1 MLTSSYLLISKEMRT
16 VRINKYIASCG
27 VTSRRKA
34 DQLIIDGKVA
44 VNGAVMK
51 EPGYDV
57 QPVDE
62 VLCEGRKISP
72 EVGKTYILLNK
83 PVGYVTTTSDDK
95 NRPTVLDLIQDED
108 RRIFPVGRLDYN
120 TSGLLILTNDGDV
133 ANKLMHPSKELDK
146 TYRAVVSGI
155 LTHGKIARLE
165 KGIDIGGFK
174 TSPANV
180 EVRKHNRNSTVVDI
194 TIHEGKNHQVRRM
207 FKAVGAPVQ
216 ELERIKIGNLVIGRL
231 AGGGYRKLGPAEV
244 EYLKSI

>member
-1 MLTSSYLLISKEMRT
+1 MSSYQSILKEMRI
-16 VRINKYIASCG
+16 VRINKYIASSG

-34 DQLIIDGKVA
+34 DQLILDGKVA

-57 QPVDE
+57 KPDDE

-72 EVGKTYILLNK
+72 ETSKTYILLNK

-155 LTHGKIARLE
+155 ITRGKIARLE
-165 KGIDIGGFK
+165 KGIDIGGFR
-174 TSPANV
+174 TSPAKV
-180 EVRKHNRNSTVVDI
+180 DVIKHNRNSTVVDI

-207 FKAVGAPVQ
+207 FKAIDAPVQ
-216 ELERIKIGNLVIGRL
+216 ELERIKIGNIVIGRL
-231 AGGGYRKLGPAEV
+231 AVGGYRKLGPAEV

>member
-62 VLCEGRKISP
+62 VLCEGRKISH

-108 RRIFPVGRLDYN
+108 RRIFPC
-120 TSGLLILTNDGDV
+120 
-133 ANKLMHPSKELDK
+133 
-146 TYRAVVSGI
+146 
-155 LTHGKIARLE
+155 GKARL
-165 KGIDIGGFK
+165 
-174 TSPANV
+174 
-180 EVRKHNRNSTVVDI
+180 
-194 TIHEGKNHQVRRM
+194 
-207 FKAVGAPVQ
+207 
-216 ELERIKIGNLVIGRL
+216 
-231 AGGGYRKLGPAEV
+231 
-244 EYLKSI
+244 

>member
-1 MLTSSYLLISKEMRT
+1 M
-16 VRINKYIASCG
+16 RINKYIASCG

-62 VLCEGRKISP
+62 VLCEGRKISH

-108 RRIFPVGRLDYN
+108 RRIFLW
-120 TSGLLILTNDGDV
+120 
-133 ANKLMHPSKELDK
+133 
-146 TYRAVVSGI
+146 
-155 LTHGKIARLE
+155 
-165 KGIDIGGFK
+165 
-174 TSPANV
+174 
-180 EVRKHNRNSTVVDI
+180 
-194 TIHEGKNHQVRRM
+194 EG
-207 FKAVGAPVQ
+207 
-216 ELERIKIGNLVIGRL
+216 
-231 AGGGYRKLGPAEV
+231 
-244 EYLKSI
+244 